1 MSPDALAVEEKLAL
15 VACFPVF
22 GSTIKSATAEPT
34 HGTDGRGVCTV
45 YEEAWHN
52 LAERSALGGRSN
64 SEIHD
69 CLVHC

>member
-15 VACFPVF
+15 VACFPVL
-22 GSTIKSATAEPT
+22 GSAIKNATAEPA
-34 HGTDGRGVCTV
+34 HGTDRKGVGTV
-45 YEEAWHN
+45 YVEAWHN